1 MKTTRP
7 VQLVAASLLSL
18 TLLTGC
24 GGDGGGRPSVEELST
39 AFQDEDN
46 VMGLGLDEKQSD
58 CVAEAFHDSDVSD
71 ETLQA
76 IVDNDEDY
84 EGNADDEDA
93 LKSISTESMTEC
105 LAG

>member
-1 MKTTRP
+1 
-7 VQLVAASLLSL
+7 
-18 TLLTGC
+18 
-24 GGDGGGRPSVEELST
+24 
-39 AFQDEDN
+39 
-46 VMGLGLDEKQSD
+46 MGLGLDEKQSD

>member
-1 MKTTRP
+1 MTKNRP
-7 VQLVAASLLSL
+7 AQLIAASLMAL

-24 GGDGGGRPSVEELST
+24 GGDGGGRPSVDELST

-46 VMGLGLDEKQSD
+46 VMNLGLTETQAD

-84 EGNADDEDA
+84 EGGDDDEKA
-93 LKSISTESMTEC
+93 LESISTDSIATCM
-105 LAG
+105 AG